1 MAQILDLGKIRFNWA
16 GTYNPATQYEYND
29 LVNYGPNLYAF
40 TSATSATGVVPTNTG
55 TWTVVVEG
63 FSWRGLYVN
72 GTLYY
77 KNDIVTDNVS
87 AYICTAQHTAADADI
102 ADNDDFTILA
112 LGQTD
117 LPSQISAVNKVLSSD
132 GLDPFWASTVYLT
145 KGYWGAGQGQTALT
159 LESAKGYTNAVSIYA
174 TTADDYAQIA
184 FTNTSN
190 HPDASTDF
198 IAYTDTGD
206 DSSGFIDLG
215 ITSSQFADPDFTITG
230 PNDGYLFHSAPRGT
244 VRNVLLKQLL
254 AGVYTLTL
262 DASHG
267 WSAGDTVRI
276 EGVSEVIDGQ
286 RVLTAA
292 DGNTVSFADTEGAVP
307 YTATSVDPVGG
318 IYRPVGNGD
327 LVIATDASGLRNGII
342 FAAGGFYSNRTQMAI
357 LPDEMVHIE
366 IQTESTSAAT
376 GALVVAG
383 GAGITGALSVD
394 GLVRVAGF
402 SYIGTT
408 AESFATAADLTNA
421 QTVIKVEGG
430 PYAQVAI
437 HNPTASSSTDL
448 IIYAD
453 NGVDAAGWI
462 DMGITGS
469 TFSQAEFGITG
480 PNDGYIFFEAPEGTT
495 GAGNLVLATG
505 DKGSD
510 NKIIFAAGGF
520 ADGTTQMEITPGT
533 NVHIEISTESTDAT
547 TGAFTVVG
555 GVGIQGAVSIAGLA
569 RIDGFTYI
577 GEGAEAF
584 AGAAELTN
592 AQTVLRLE
600 GGPYA
605 QVAIFNPTPTAS
617 GDVIIY
623 ADNGNDGS
631 GWIDVGITGSAFEQS
646 EFGITGPNDGYVFY
660 EAPEGT
666 AGAGNLVIATG
677 DKGTENKI
685 IIAAGGFATG
695 TEQVVITP
703 DVNVHIEIPTPS
715 TNATTGAL
723 TVVGGVGIV
732 GDVNIQGS
740 ITFGGSGTQVG
751 TQNLAV
757 SDPMIFVGNGS
768 ITDDDDLAFVGEY
781 KRYVADG
788 TSKTVTNKALTE
800 NVATLTV
807 DAAHGYEVGT
817 EVVVAGVDATF
828 NGTFIVTAVTANTLS
843 YGVTAA
849 DVTSTAASGT
859 VTAATIAK
867 STWTAFSKDNADG
880 VWKLTSN
887 ITTKPTNQINYSQEG
902 LVFDSVLFGNVTT
915 STLNVSTTSTFTGA
929 VDLVGGVADDF
940 TVTGEVTADMFNGDV
955 TADTVTITGTPTA
968 NSDAATVEFVRDAI
982 GGNWSIKTADYT
994 IAGGE
999 SVFANTT
1006 AGPFNLTLPAN
1017 PVANFDRIRIADIA
1031 GTWGQTP
1038 VNLLR
1043 NGTLIMGLA
1052 EDFALNVRNAS
1063 VELIYSGPTYG
1074 WRFV

>member
-16 GTYNPATQYEYND
+16 GSYNPATQYEYND

-40 TSATSATGVVPTNTG
+40 TSSTAATGVVPTNTAS
-55 TWTVVVEG
+55 WTVVVEG
-63 FSWRGLYVN
+63 FSWKGLYQT

-77 KNDIVTDNVS
+77 KNDVVTDNVS
-87 AYICTAQHTAADADI
+87 AYICTVQHTAADADI
-102 ADNDDFTILA
+102 ADNANFTILA
-112 LGQTD
+112 LGQSD

-132 GLDPFWASTVYLT
+132 GLDPFWTATTYLS

-159 LESAKGYTNAVSIYA
+159 LESAKGYTNAVSVFA
-174 TTADDYAQIA
+174 TTANDYAQIA

-190 HPDASTDF
+190 SADASTDF

-206 DSSGFIDLG
+206 DNSGFIDLG

-230 PNDGYLFHSAPRGT
+230 PNDGYIFHSAPRGIT
-244 VRNVLLKQLL
+244 RNVLLKQLL
-254 AGVYTLTL
+254 SGQYTLTL

-267 WSAGDTVRI
+267 WTTGDTVRI
-276 EGVSEVIDGQ
+276 EGVDADIDGQ
-286 RVLTAA
+286 HVLTAA
-292 DGNTVSFADTEGAVP
+292 SGNLISFAAAAGATP
-307 YTATSVDPVGG
+307 YTAQNVDPVGTT
-318 IYRPVGNGD
+318 YRPVGNGD
-327 LVIATDASGLRNGII
+327 LVLATDASGLRNAIV
-342 FAAGGFYSNRTQMAI
+342 FAAGGFYSNRTQMQI

-366 IQTESTSAAT
+366 ITTQSTSATT

-383 GAGITGALSVD
+383 GAGITGALSVN
-394 GLVRVAGF
+394 GLVRIAGE

-408 AESFATAADLTNA
+408 AETFADAAGLTNA
-421 QTVIKVEGG
+421 QTVIGVSGG
-430 PYAQVAI
+430 PYAQVAV
-437 HNPTASSSTDL
+437 HNPTATASTD
-448 IIYAD
+448 IIVYAD
-453 NGVDAAGWI
+453 NGDDSSGWI

-469 TFSQAEFGITG
+469 AFTQAEFGITG
-480 PNDGYIFFEAPEGTT
+480 PNDGYIFFEAPAGTS
-495 GAGNLVLATG
+495 GEGNLVLATG
-505 DKGSD
+505 DQGSA

-520 ADGTTQMEITPGT
+520 ASGTTQMEIIPDT

-547 TGAFTVVG
+547 NGALTVVG

-577 GEGAEAF
+577 GEGAEQF
-584 AGAAELTN
+584 AQAAELTN

-605 QVAIFNPTPTAS
+605 QVALFNPTPNAS

-623 ADNGNDGS
+623 ADNGNDAS
-631 GWIDVGITGSAFEQS
+631 GWIDVGVTGSAFAQS

-660 EAPEGT
+660 EAPENT
-666 AGAGNLVIATG
+666 TGAGNLVIATG
-677 DKGTENKI
+677 ANGTENKI

-695 TEQVVITP
+695 TEQVTITP
-703 DVNVHIEIPTPS
+703 DQNVHIEIPTPS
-715 TNATTGAL
+715 TSPTTGAL

-781 KRYVADG
+781 KRYEADG
-788 TSKTVTNKALTE
+788 STKNVTNKALTD

-807 DAAHGYEVGT
+807 AGHGYEPGT
-817 EVVVAGVDATF
+817 EVVIAGVDATF
-828 NGTFIVTAVTANTLS
+828 NGTYVITAVTTNTFS
-843 YGVTAA
+843 YAVTAS
-849 DVTSTAASGT
+849 DVASTSATGTATAAQ
-859 VTAATIAK
+859 IAK

-887 ITTKPTNQINYSQEG
+887 ITTKPTNQINYAQAG
-902 LVFDSVLFGNVTT
+902 LVFDSVRFGGVTT
-915 STLNVSTTSTFTGA
+915 DTLTVNSTSTFTGA

-940 TVTGEVTADMFNGDV
+940 TVTGEVSADMFNGDV
-955 TADTVTITGTPTA
+955 TAATVTITGTPTA
-968 NSDAATVEFVRDAI
+968 NSDATTVEWVRDAI
-982 GGNWSIKTADYT
+982 GGNWSIKTANYT
-994 IAGGE
+994 MAGGE

-1006 AGPFNLTLPAN
+1006 GGAFNLTLPAN
-1017 PVANFDRIRIADIA
+1017 PVANYDRIRIADIA

-1052 EDFALNVRNAS
+1052 EDFALNVKNAS

>member
-16 GTYNPATQYEYND
+16 GVYDPTVQYEYND
-29 LVNYGPNLYAF
+29 LVTYGPNLYAF
-40 TSATSATGVVPTNTG
+40 TSATAATGVLPTSTSN
-55 TWTVVVEG
+55 WTVVVEG
-63 FSWRGLYVN
+63 FTWRGLYQN

-87 AYICTAQHTAADADI
+87 AYICITQHTADEADI
-102 ADNDDFTILA
+102 SNNANFTILA

-117 LPSQISAVNKVLSSD
+117 LPSQITAVNKVLSSD
-132 GLDPFWASTVYLT
+132 GLDPFWTATTFLT
-145 KGYWGAGQGQTALT
+145 KGYWGSGQGQTAVT
-159 LESAKGYTNAVSIYA
+159 IESSRGLTNAVSVFA
-174 TTADDYAQIA
+174 TTANDFAQFA

-190 HPDASTDF
+190 AADASTDF
-198 IAYTDTGD
+198 IAYTDTGNND
-206 DSSGFIDLG
+206 SGFIDMG
-215 ITSSQFADPDFTITG
+215 ITSSQFADADFTITG
-230 PNDGYLFHSAPRGT
+230 PNDGYIFQSAPRGVT
-244 VRNVLLKQLL
+244 RSVLLKELL
-254 AGVYTLTL
+254 AGAYTLTL

-267 WSAGDTVRI
+267 FSVGDTIRI
-276 EGVSEVIDGQ
+276 EGVDADIDGQ
-286 RVLTAA
+286 RVLTVAS
-292 DGNTVSFADTEGAVP
+292 GNTLSFAAAAGAIP
-307 YTATSVDPVGG
+307 YVAESVNPVGTL
-318 IYRPVGNGD
+318 YRPVGNGD
-327 LVIATDASGLRNGII
+327 LVIATDASGLRNAIV
-342 FAAGGFYSNRTQMAI
+342 FAAGGYFSDRTQMMI

-366 IQTESTSAAT
+366 ITTQSTDAST

-383 GAGITGALSVD
+383 GAGITGALSVN
-394 GLVRVAGF
+394 GLVRIAGLSF
-402 SYIGTT
+402 IGTGAETFANT
-408 AESFATAADLTNA
+408 AELTNA
-421 QTVIKVEGG
+421 QTVIEVSGG

-437 HNPTASSSTDL
+437 HNSTADSSTDL
-448 IIYAD
+448 IVYAD
-453 NGVDAAGWI
+453 NGTDSSGWI

-469 TFSQAEFGITG
+469 TFEQAEFGITG
-480 PNDGYIFFEAPEGTT
+480 PNDGYIFFEAPENTT
-495 GAGNLVLATG
+495 GEGNLVLATG
-505 DKGSD
+505 DQGTA

-520 ADGTTQMEITPGT
+520 ASGRTQMEIVPDV
-533 NVHIEISTESTDAT
+533 NVHVEIATASTSAT
-547 TGAFTVVG
+547 TGALTVVG

-569 RIDGFTYI
+569 RIDGFTFI
-577 GEGAEAF
+577 GEGAEQF
-584 AGAAELTN
+584 AQSAELTN

-605 QVAIFNPTPTAS
+605 QIAIFNPTPTAS

-623 ADNGNDGS
+623 ADNGNDTS

-646 EFGITGPNDGYVFY
+646 EFGITGPNDGYVFF
-660 EAPEGT
+660 EAPDGT
-666 AGAGNLVIATG
+666 TGAGNLVIATG

-685 IIAAGGFATG
+685 IIAAGGFASG
-695 TEQVVITP
+695 TEQITITP
-703 DVNVHIEIPTPS
+703 DQNVHIEIPTPS
-715 TNATTGAL
+715 TSPTTGAL

-740 ITFGGSGTQVG
+740 ITFGGTGTEVG

-781 KRYVADG
+781 KRYIADG
-788 TSKTVTNKALTE
+788 VAKNVTNKALTDD
-800 NVATLTV
+800 VAKLTV
-807 DAAHGYEVGT
+807 AGHGYEPGT

-828 NGTFIVTAVTANTLS
+828 DGTYLILEVTTDTFNYAKVAPNVTL
-843 YGVTAA
+843 TAA
-849 DVTSTAASGT
+849 VGT
-859 VTAATIAK
+859 VTAAQVAR

-887 ITTKPTNQINYSQEG
+887 ITTKPTNQIDYAQEG
-902 LVFDSVLFGNVTT
+902 IVFDGVLFGSVTT
-915 STLNVSTTSTFTGA
+915 STLTVNSTSTFTGA

-968 NSDAATVEFVRDAI
+968 NSDATTVEWVREAI
-982 GGNWSIKTADYT
+982 GGNWAIKDADY
-994 IAGGE
+994 AVSGGE

-1006 AGPFNLTLPAN
+1006 SGPFNITLPAS
-1017 PVANFDRIRIADIA
+1017 PVANLDRVRIADIA